1 MRAMFAFLSSENS
14 ESLDEDRFCLDV
26 VCHSWALPLRLLGLG
41 IRDCKEPADD
51 SHESAI
57 YRSAGSVLRR
67 YSKKTKVM
75 HLQKLK

>member
-41 IRDCKEPADD
+41 IRDCQEPADD
-51 SHESAI
+51 KRNLYRCTHIALFSRTPPPGNLCESS
-57 YRSAGSVLRR
+57 RL
-67 YSKKTKVM
+67 
-75 HLQKLK
+75 

>member
-26 VCHSWALPLRLLGLG
+26 VCHSWALPLQLLGLG
-41 IRDCKEPADD
+41 IPDCQEPADD

-57 YRSAGSVLRR
+57 LQIYRLSPLKVL
-67 YSKKTKVM
+67 KKNI
-75 HLQKLK
+75 